1 MKLKLCF
8 IKSVTVFLIITV
20 KAVNADTLNLF
31 VRKSR
36 DSPKNC
42 FPATNLCW
50 YKLVARSNNRHM
62 WIFFWLVVCF
72 VVVFF
77 LMFIR
82 LAGSFPSC
90 SLTIFVFLFFHL
102 NYFISL
108 SWKVGRLSQAVI
120 SHSAAILK
128 LFTRRVKVQGEW
140 RSEPGREP
148 KFLYSLS
155 KALIPWHS

>member
-20 KAVNADTLNLF
+20 KAVNADSLNLF

-36 DSPKNC
+36 DRPENC
-42 FPATNLCW
+42 FPRQCATNLCR
-50 YKLVARSNNRHM
+50 YKLVVRSSNRHM
-62 WIFFWLVVCF
+62 WIFFWLVVLWCF
-72 VVVFF
+72 FSF

-90 SLTIFVFLFFHL
+90 SLTIFVLLFFHL

-108 SWKVGRLSQAVI
+108 SWKAGRLSQAVI
-120 SHSAAILK
+120 SHSAAIVK
-128 LFTRRVKVQGEW
+128 LLTGRVKVQGEW
-140 RSEPGREP
+140 RSEPGWEP

-155 KALIPWHS
+155 KALIP